1 MIKSFLE
8 KNKDAGI
15 LIARVGVGAAYL
27 FVHGWGKIMN
37 GHELWTKLG
46 SAMNNFG
53 ITYVHVFWGFM
64 ASLSE
69 FGGGILLILG
79 LYTRTASSFMA
90 FTMVVA
96 AINHFSKLDPWNR
109 VIYPIEMLSILILFI
124 FLGGGKYSLD
134 NLLFKTKP
142 VTQTI

>member
-1 MIKSFLE
+1 MIKSLLE
-8 KNKDAGI
+8 KNKDFAI
-15 LIARVGVGAAYL
+15 LITRIGVGSAFL
-27 FVHGWGKIMN
+27 FVHGWGKIMQ
-37 GHELWTKLG
+37 GPELWTKIG
-46 SAMNNFG
+46 SAMNNIG

-79 LYTRTASSFMA
+79 LFTRTASSFMA
-90 FTMVVA
+90 FTMVVG

-109 VIYPIEMLSILILFI
+109 VIYPIEMFLILFLFI

-134 NLLFKTKP
+134 NLLFGRKKTELS
-142 VTQTI
+142 